1 MNKYCTTVL
10 ENLKKKYFWEKEFL
24 ESVTEVFESISTV
37 LDQRPEFEKNRIL
50 ERLVE
55 PERIITFRVPWLDD
69 KGNYNVNTGWR
80 VEFNSALGPYKGG
93 MRFHPSVTQ
102 SILKF
107 LGFEQIFKNALT
119 GLPLGG
125 GKGGS
130 DFNPK
135 GRSNN
140 EVMNFCQSLMS
151 ELYRH
156 IGANIDVPA
165 GDIGVGA
172 REIGYMFGQYK
183 RLANSFEGVFTGK
196 GLNWGGSLLRPEA
209 TGFGA
214 VYFLNEMAKNNND
227 TLDGKKIAVSG
238 FGNVSWGACKK
249 ASELGARVIT
259 LSGPDGFI
267 LDKDGIVGEKIDYM
281 LEMRASCNDRVEDY
295 AKKFKCEFYKNQRPW
310 DVPCDIAMPCATQ
323 NEVDSKDILN
333 LVNNGCKYIVEGAN
347 LPVNLDAMKLL
358 QESNIL
364 YAPGKASNA
373 GGVGTSG
380 LEMTQN
386 SMRISWNKEEVD
398 VKLKAIMK
406 NIHDSCLNASIKYGR
421 KNDYVFGANVVSFAK
436 IADAMIDQGL
446 V

>member
-1 MNKYCTTVL
+1 MNNYAAKVL

-24 ESVTEVFESISTV
+24 DSVTEVFESISIV
-37 LDQRPEFEKNRIL
+37 LDQRPEYEKNRIL
-50 ERLVE
+50 ERIVE
-55 PERIITFRVPWLDD
+55 PERTISFRVPWKDD
-69 KGNYNVNTGWR
+69 KGTYHVNTGYR
-80 VEFNSALGPYKGG
+80 IEFNSALGPYKGG
-93 MRFHPSVTQ
+93 LRFHASVTQ

-130 DFNPK
+130 DFSAR
-135 GRSNN
+135 GRSDG
-140 EVMNFCQSLMS
+140 EIMNFCQSFMS

-165 GDIGVGA
+165 GDIGVGG
-172 REIGYMFGQYK
+172 REIGYLFGQYK
-183 RLANSFEGVFTGK
+183 RLANSFEGVLTGK
-196 GLNWGGSLLRPEA
+196 GLSWGGSLLRPEA

-214 VYFLNEMAKNNND
+214 IYFLEQMVLNNND
-227 TLDGKKIAVSG
+227 VLKGKKIVVSG
-238 FGNVSWGACKK
+238 FGNVAWGVAKK
-249 ASELGARVIT
+249 ASELGAKVIT

-267 LDKDGIVGEKIDYM
+267 FDKDGISGEKIDYM
-281 LEMRASCNDRVEDY
+281 LEMRSSCNDCVQDY
-295 AKKFKCEFYKNQRPW
+295 AKKFKVEFFPGKKPW
-310 DVPCDIAMPCATQ
+310 AVTCDVAMPCATQ
-323 NEVDSKDILN
+323 NEIEAKDILD

-347 LPVNLDAMKLL
+347 LPVTLEAMKLL
-358 QESNIL
+358 ETSNIL
-364 YAPGKASNA
+364 YSPGKASNA

-386 SMRISWNKEEVD
+386 SMRINWSKEEVD
-398 VKLKAIMK
+398 EKLKRIMK
-406 NIHDSCLNASIKYGR
+406 NIHDNSLAASQKYGKG
-421 KNDYVFGANVVSFAK
+421 KNYAFGANVVSFIK